1 MINNGMIINLR
12 KILIL
17 GITGLLLWSACVGT
31 VNAEGN
37 IKGGLIKENG
47 EYLIENSEQLELLS
61 EMVANR
67 EEIEPGVDAATAS
80 YRLCNDVEM
89 RDEFQIGSRR
99 TPFHGNFNGDG
110 YRITGDFYIE
120 KGIPYGE
127 TGVVDY
133 NHVIEKPI
141 YINLEDWRT
150 LEETEHRLT
159 SVPKE
164 SLCINVAAEGLDM
177 RDAVQSVKLCWDVN
191 HQRNHY
197 SVSITDFNIT
207 KDERDYSRWA
217 EDSDALLPFI
227 DLFGEEAGAIM
238 RRTAEEEDSYISFLR
253 LERVGGLDI
262 CTFAVRASEQ
272 EQYHVMMMGEW
283 EETEVEF
290 QHLVIPSTGLPKV
303 QDYLGE
309 FHNYSISQIDLNFDG
324 NDDLLIY
331 EGFSSGSGGSS
342 LDCRAVV
349 WDEDVEEFIWYTS
362 FPEINFTEFNE
373 KRVINRYR
381 SGWAHEVV
389 CEYGVVDGEYVET
402 RRASWDHKSDGSSTL
417 SYYKMGVLIEEHD
430 VTGMVR
436 DEIAAYY
443 PDLDFWLWG

>member
-1 MINNGMIINLR
+1 MVNDGIKNTLK
-12 KILIL
+12 KILIC
-17 GITGLLLWSACVGT
+17 GFIGLPLWSACVGT

-37 IKGGLIKENG
+37 IKGGFIKENG

-61 EMVANR
+61 KMVANR

-80 YRLCNDVEM
+80 YRLCSDVEM

-133 NHVIEKPI
+133 NHVTEQPI
-141 YINLEDWRT
+141 YINLEDWKT
-150 LEETEHRLT
+150 LEETEHRFT

-164 SLCINVAAEGLDM
+164 SLNIYVASEELNM
-177 RDAVQSVKLCWDVN
+177 QDAAQLVKLCWDVN

-197 SVSITDFNIT
+197 SISIVDFNIT
-207 KDERDYSRWA
+207 KDERNHSQWA
-217 EDSDALLPFI
+217 EDSDALLPFF

-262 CTFAVRASEQ
+262 CTFAVRASEK
-272 EQYHVMMMGEW
+272 EQYHVLVTGEW
-283 EETEVEF
+283 EDTEVEF
-290 QHLVIPSTGLPKV
+290 QHLVIPSTGTYKAV
-303 QDYLGE
+303 SSYE
-309 FHNYSISQIDLNFDG
+309 FSHYDISQIDINFDG
-324 NDDLLIY
+324 QEDLLIY
-331 EGFSSGSGGSS
+331 EGFTNGPFGAY
-342 LDCRAVV
+342 RVIV
-349 WDEDVEEFIWYTS
+349 WDEDIGEFVWYPS
-362 FPEINFTEFNE
+362 FPDLLSWLEFNE
-373 KRVINRYR
+373 QRVVRR
-381 SGWAHEVV
+381 SQSGLSHEIV

-402 RRASWDHKSDGSSTL
+402 RKASWDHKSDGSSTL
-417 SYYKMGVLIEEHD
+417 SYYEMGVLIEEHD
-430 VTGMVR
+430 VTGLVR
-436 DEIAAYY
+436 NEIAAYY
-443 PDLDFWLWG
+443 PDLDFWIWG

>member
-1 MINNGMIINLR
+1 MVNDGIKNTLK
-12 KILIL
+12 KILIC
-17 GITGLLLWSACVGT
+17 GFIGLPLWSACVGT

-37 IKGGLIKENG
+37 IKGGFIKENG

-61 EMVANR
+61 KMVANR

-80 YRLCNDVEM
+80 YRLCSDVEM

-133 NHVIEKPI
+133 NHVTEQPI
-141 YINLEDWRT
+141 YINLEDWKT

-159 SVPKE
+159 SVLKE
-164 SLCINVAAEGLDM
+164 SLNIYVASEELNM
-177 RDAVQSVKLCWDVN
+177 QDAAQLVKLCWDVN

-197 SVSITDFNIT
+197 SISIVDFNIT
-207 KDERDYSRWA
+207 KDERNHSQWA
-217 EDSDALLPFI
+217 EDSDALLPFF

-262 CTFAVRASEQ
+262 CTFAVRASEK
-272 EQYHVMMMGEW
+272 EQYHVLVTGEW
-283 EETEVEF
+283 EDTEVEF
-290 QHLVIPSTGLPKV
+290 QHLVIPSTGTYKAV
-303 QDYLGE
+303 SSYE
-309 FHNYSISQIDLNFDG
+309 FSHYDISQIDINFDG
-324 NDDLLIY
+324 QEDLLIY
-331 EGFSSGSGGSS
+331 EGFTNGPFGAY
-342 LDCRAVV
+342 RVIV
-349 WDEDVEEFIWYTS
+349 WDEDIGEFVWYPS
-362 FPEINFTEFNE
+362 FPDLLSWLEFNE
-373 KRVINRYR
+373 QRVVRR
-381 SGWAHEVV
+381 SQSGLSHEIV

-402 RRASWDHKSDGSSTL
+402 RKASWDHKSDGSSTL
-417 SYYKMGVLIEEHD
+417 SYYEMGVLIEEHD
-430 VTGMVR
+430 VTGLVR
-436 DEIAAYY
+436 NEIAAYY
-443 PDLDFWLWG
+443 PDLDFWIWG